1 MGPGTGLGEGY
12 LTKSAFSKCY
22 EVFSSEGGHVDFNIT
37 SEEDYKLRQ
46 FAIDYIKRVDE
57 EDITRVSVERLC
69 AGPAIPLIYDF
80 IKSQHSE
87 INETLQ
93 PTDKTPDE
101 IIRAGVTHKD
111 HLCSLVVKKFTEIL
125 AVEVGNMALK
135 TLPFGGI
142 YLVGGVTTGIADY
155 LEKD

>member
-1 MGPGTGLGEGY
+1 MTPQENGVKVVMGPGTGLGEGF

-46 FAIDYIKRVDE
+46 FAIDHINNSKRLDE

-80 IKSQHSE
+80 IKSQHND
-87 INETLQ
+87 INETL
-93 PTDKTPDE
+93 
-101 IIRAGVTHKD
+101 
-111 HLCSLVVKKFTEIL
+111 
-125 AVEVGNMALK
+125 
-135 TLPFGGI
+135 
-142 YLVGGVTTGIADY
+142 
-155 LEKD
+155 